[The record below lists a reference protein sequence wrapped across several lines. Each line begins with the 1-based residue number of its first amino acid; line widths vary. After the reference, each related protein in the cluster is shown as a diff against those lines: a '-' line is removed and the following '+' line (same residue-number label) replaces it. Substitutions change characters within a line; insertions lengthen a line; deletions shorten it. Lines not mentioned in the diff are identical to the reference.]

1 MADRLKGKVAV
12 VTGAGGLGIGQGCA
26 LMFAREGASVVGCD
40 IDQKAADET
49 LAIAKAEGLAYES
62 FIADLTDPAASDKLM
77 QYAVDRF
84 GKLNILVTAAAFVEF
99 APIEEFDYE
108 KHWKRTLVGELDLVF
123 LPCKAAWNHMKASGG
138 GSIINFASA
147 NAYVSLPSG
156 ALAHCATKGGVLAMT
171 RQLASEGAP
180 HHIRANT
187 ISPALIVT
195 SHTKERLDHEP
206 GFKEMVLKSIMLDR
220 LGTPEDIGYCATYL
234 ASDESSWVTG
244 ADIRVDGGATAF

>member
-1 MADRLKGKVAV
+1 MRLAGKSAII
-12 VTGAGGLGIGQGCA
+12 TGAGRGIGRATA
-26 LMFAREGASVVGCD
+26 LMFAREGADVVGCD
-40 IDQKAADET
+40 VDKKAADET
-49 LAIAKAEGLAYES
+49 LAIATAEGLFYES
-62 FIADLTDPAASDKLM
+62 YIADLTDPATSDALM

-84 GKLNILVTAAAFVEF
+84 GGLDILVTAAAFVEF

-123 LPCKAAWNHMKASGG
+123 LPCKAAWNHMKARGG

-171 RQLASEGAP
+171 RQLAAEGAP

-244 ADIRVDGGATAF
+244 ADIRVDGGATAM